1 MFLLLDI
8 SSSQDTG
15 ISQIRG
21 YNAFCNNIRYIL
33 WFYLYDSYQLL
44 KKVKFIFRILLQE
57 TFVIYD
63 CVAYDNG
70 STDTSLWASST
81 ATIDRTSG
89 EYTHFVGSGSSNAVM
104 LVKNGVNDIFDYTE
118 DLVIEFDGLNS
129 NTSSIYIY
137 QGSTS
142 KGGISNPTSTDFV
155 HIRIEYDATN
165 QTIKLYKDNT
175 QQGSTVSLNSLTS
188 NFSIRFADW
197 QGDMD
202 FKLKNFKAYLR

>member
-1 MFLLLDI
+1 M
-8 SSSQDTG
+8 
-15 ISQIRG
+15 
-21 YNAFCNNIRYIL
+21 
-33 WFYLYDSYQLL
+33 
-44 KKVKFIFRILLQE
+44 LQE